1 MTNGIH
7 DKLNARQPGTR
18 PRLPDVLPSWP
29 AGSVPGV
36 EVDGAAVGLDIRS
49 LSAWSWSSWT
59 ARVGTATAVLTTLT
73 WSPLMRGGKATPPTV
88 TSLILPLMV
97 NVRVTLTPPL
107 PDCESTPMM
116 PGETD
121 AEAEA
126 AAAAM
131 TTKSA
136 HSVTPLRRSCKDN
149 TAAVAGSVL
158 RASGRLEVHNR
169 SRRTHFTDVTA
180 AIEGTRM
187 QATVTA

>member
-18 PRLPDVLPSWP
+18 PRLPDFLPSWP
-29 AGSVPGV
+29 AGSVPGF

-73 WSPLMRGGKATPPTV
+73 WSPLTRGGKATPPTV
-88 TSLILPLMV
+88 TSLMPLMV
-97 NVRVTLTPPL
+97 NVTVTLTPPL

-116 PGETD
+116 RGDTD
-121 AEAEA
+121 AEAEP
-126 AAAAM
+126 AAAM
-131 TTKSA
+131 TDSA
-136 HSVTPLRRSCKDN
+136 HSVTPLRWSWSSKD
-149 TAAVAGSVL
+149 TAAVPGSVP

-169 SRRTHFTDVTA
+169 SRSNLSAD
-180 AIEGTRM
+180 
-187 QATVTA
+187 